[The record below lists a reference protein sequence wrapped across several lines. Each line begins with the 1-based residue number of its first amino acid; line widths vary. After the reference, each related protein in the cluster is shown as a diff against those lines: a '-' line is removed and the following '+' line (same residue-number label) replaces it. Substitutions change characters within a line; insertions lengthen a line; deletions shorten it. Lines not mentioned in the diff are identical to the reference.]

1 LKSIFTVLA
10 LFVLLVGCNNQN
22 NANQNETAVENEET
36 VSEET
41 KSDSNE
47 ETQSNPENNSEDQD
61 NDVQEESNNEGSSS
75 TNETQQSS
83 DNESEDEDVSEEIN
97 SNQGNKQKYL
107 DKLNSIEK
115 AATEIR
121 NNNDGTTFG
130 MRKSQ
135 EEILEKWD
143 QALNEI
149 YQVLETQLPADEMEK
164 LRQEQRKWI
173 TLRDETAKED
183 ASQFE
188 GGTME
193 PLEYTASLANTTKE
207 RCYELVENYMK

>member
-1 LKSIFTVLA
+1 MKSIFTVLA

-22 NANQNETAVENEET
+22 KSDQSEAPTKENEEI
-36 VSEET
+36 
-41 KSDSNE
+41 KADSNE
-47 ETQSNPENNSEDQD
+47 ETQSNEEDNSEKH
-61 NDVQEESNNEGSSS
+61 NDITEESNTE
-75 TNETQQSS
+75 ETDTTMDKDSQQA
-83 DNESEDEDVSEEIN
+83 DEDESKGKNVSEESDVSEG
-97 SNQGNKQKYL
+97 SKQKYL
-107 DKLNSIEK
+107 DKLSSIEK

-121 NNNDGTTFG
+121 NDNDGSTFG

-149 YQVLETQLPADEMEK
+149 YQVLEKQLPADEMEE

-173 TLRDETAKED
+173 TLRDETAEKD

-193 PLEYTASLANTTKE
+193 PLEYTASLAGTTKE
-207 RCYELVENYMK
+207 RCFELVENYMK

>member
-1 LKSIFTVLA
+1 MKSIFTVLA

-22 NANQNETAVENEET
+22 NSDQNEAPTKENEET
-36 VSEET
+36 KT
-41 KSDSNE
+41 DSNE
-47 ETQSNPENNSEDQD
+47 ETQSNEEDNSEKQENDITEENNTEETDTTIGKDSQQAAEDESEGE
-61 NDVQEESNNEGSSS
+61 NISEES
-75 TNETQQSS
+75 
-83 DNESEDEDVSEEIN
+83 DVSE
-97 SNQGNKQKYL
+97 GNKQKYL
-107 DKLNSIEK
+107 EKLNSIEK
-115 AATEIR
+115 AAVEIR
-121 NNNDGTTFG
+121 KNNDGTTFG

-135 EEILEKWD
+135 EEILGKWD

-149 YQVLETQLPADEMEK
+149 YQVLEKQLPADEMEI

>member
-1 LKSIFTVLA
+1 MKSIFTVLA

-75 TNETQQSS
+75 TNETQQSF
-83 DNESEDEDVSEEIN
+83 DNNSEDEDVSEETN

-107 DKLNSIEK
+107 EKLNSIEK
-115 AATEIR
+115 TATEIR
-121 NNNDGTTFG
+121 NNNDGTTLG

-135 EEILEKWD
+135 DEIFEKWD

-149 YQVLETQLPADEMEK
+149 YQVLEKQLPADEMEK

-173 TLRDETAKED
+173 THRDETAKED

>member
-1 LKSIFTVLA
+1 MKSIFTVLA
-10 LFVLLVGCNNQN
+10 IFVLLVGCNNQKN
-22 NANQNETAVENEET
+22 SDQNEAPTNENEET
-36 VSEET
+36 
-41 KSDSNE
+41 KADSNE
-47 ETQSNPENNSEDQD
+47 ETQSNESDNSEKQD
-61 NDVQEESNNEGSSS
+61 NDITEENNTEETDTTIDKDSQQAAEDETEDENISEESV
-75 TNETQQSS
+75 
-83 DNESEDEDVSEEIN
+83 VSE
-97 SNQGNKQKYL
+97 GNKQKYL
-107 DKLNSIEK
+107 DKLTSIEK

-149 YQVLETQLPADEMEK
+149 YQVLEKQLPADEMEK